1 MALTPK
7 QEKFCRCIVSGMSGK
22 DSYIASYDTQAS
34 EQVIRNEANKL
45 LQRDDITERIAEL
58 SKPLQNH
65 ARNTAI
71 SARQQQIDFIN
82 ERIAI
87 CKQKEDEASIIRYT
101 DMLNKI
107 NALYKDTEEAKQEQ
121 NTVVNLDMD
130 TLKKLSG
137 AS

>member
-7 QEKFCRCIVSGMSGK
+7 QEKFCQCIVSGMSGK
-22 DSYIASYDTQAS
+22 DSYLTAYDTTANDNT
-34 EQVIRNEANKL
+34 VYNEAKKL
-45 LQRDDITERIAEL
+45 LQRDDITARITEL
-58 SKPLQNH
+58 RKPLENH

-71 SARQQQIDFIN
+71 NARQQQIDFIN

-87 CKQKEDEASIIRYT
+87 CQAKEDEASIIRYT

-107 NALYKDTEEAKQEQ
+107 NALYKDNEPEQKQE
-121 NTVVNLDMD
+121 NSVVKLDMD

-137 AS
+137 AV